1 MATAKKPAKVMDT
14 VHASDTPP
22 TPSARPV
29 LVTNRPFMTVDPML
43 TAEQSG
49 KGEEKPSGEPAAKP
63 SDGPSGA
70 PRLTREGKNLAPVI
84 NQVDE
89 AEQPAAEDTPAQE
102 TVQNETSE
110 PEKPAAS
117 PSEAEQ
123 TVHHTGGIKITP
135 PKHDT
140 PEEPKDEPEDDD
152 ETEAD
157 TAGETEA
164 ENPEENPEAARN
176 LELERHIA
184 AGTYFVP
191 IGQVKRRRRKVILL
205 TVFILLAAILV
216 LDLLLDMEILKLD
229 SIPHTSFFK

>member
-49 KGEEKPSGEPAAKP
+49 KGEEKPSGEPVAKP

-110 PEKPAAS
+110 PEKLAVS

-140 PEEPKDEPEDDD
+140 PEEAKDEPEEDD

-157 TAGETEA
+157 TADETEA

-191 IGQVKRRRRKVILL
+191 IGQVKRRRQKVLLILL
-205 TVFILLAAILV
+205 LLVSLGLIT
-216 LDLLLDMEILKLD
+216 LDLLLDLGTLNL
-229 SIPHTSFFK
+229 SGVPHTSLFK

>member
-1 MATAKKPAKVMDT
+1 
-14 VHASDTPP
+14 
-22 TPSARPV
+22 
-29 LVTNRPFMTVDPML
+29 ML

-49 KGEEKPSGEPAAKP
+49 KGEEKPSGEPVAKP

-89 AEQPAAEDTPAQE
+89 AAEQPAPEDTPAQE

-110 PEKPAAS
+110 PEKLAVS

-140 PEEPKDEPEDDD
+140 PEEPKDEPEED
-152 ETEAD
+152 ETGAD
-157 TAGETEA
+157 TADETEA

-205 TVFILLAAILV
+205 TVFILLGATLA
-216 LDLLLDMEILKLD
+216 LDLLLDMEIIKLD

>member
-14 VHASDTPP
+14 VHAGDTPP

-49 KGEEKPSGEPAAKP
+49 KGEEKPSGEPVAKP

-89 AEQPAAEDTPAQE
+89 AEQPAAEDTPVQE

-110 PEKPAAS
+110 PEKLAAS

-140 PEEPKDEPEDDD
+140 PEEAKDEPEEDD

-157 TAGETEA
+157 TADETEA

-191 IGQVKRRRRKVILL
+191 IGQVKRRRQKVLLILL
-205 TVFILLAAILV
+205 LLVSLGLIT
-216 LDLLLDMEILKLD
+216 LDLLLDLGTLNL
-229 SIPHTSFFK
+229 SGVPHTSLFK

>member
-14 VHASDTPP
+14 VHAGDTHP

-29 LVTNRPFMTVDPML
+29 LVTNRPFMSVDPML

-49 KGEEKPSGEPAAKP
+49 KGEEKPSGEPVAKP

-89 AEQPAAEDTPAQE
+89 VAEQPASQDTTAQE

-110 PEKPAAS
+110 PEKLAAP

-140 PEEPKDEPEDDD
+140 PEEPKDEPEED
-152 ETEAD
+152 
-157 TAGETEA
+157 ETEA
-164 ENPEENPEAARN
+164 ENNEENPEAARN

-205 TVFILLAAILV
+205 TVFILLAATLA

>member
-1 MATAKKPAKVMDT
+1 
-14 VHASDTPP
+14 
-22 TPSARPV
+22 
-29 LVTNRPFMTVDPML
+29 MTVDPML

>member
-14 VHASDTPP
+14 VHAGDTPP

-49 KGEEKPSGEPAAKP
+49 KGEEKPSGEPVAKP

-89 AEQPAAEDTPAQE
+89 AEQPAAEDTPVQE

-110 PEKPAAS
+110 PEKLAVS

-140 PEEPKDEPEDDD
+140 PEEPKDEPEED
-152 ETEAD
+152 ETGAD
-157 TAGETEA
+157 TADETEA

-191 IGQVKRRRRKVILL
+191 IGQVKRRRQKVLLILL
-205 TVFILLAAILV
+205 LLVSLGLIT
-216 LDLLLDMEILKLD
+216 LDLLLDLGTLNL
-229 SIPHTSFFK
+229 SGVPHTSLFK